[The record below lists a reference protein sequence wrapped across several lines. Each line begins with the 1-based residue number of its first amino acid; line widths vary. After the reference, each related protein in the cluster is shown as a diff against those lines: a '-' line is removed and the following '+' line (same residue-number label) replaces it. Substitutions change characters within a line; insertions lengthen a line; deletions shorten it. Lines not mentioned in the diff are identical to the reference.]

1 MKEKLLIIMYDYLN
15 KLVNKGEVVKRYY
28 NPGNYFDEIH
38 FLLINQKDIK
48 KNKLSN
54 LVGNAKFFTHKIEIS
69 NIDKFLCLFN
79 LAFISSN
86 LRKHLTKVLRIN
98 PTVVRCYNL
107 NYQIFLAEYIYKISS
122 IPYVISIHYDL
133 QDHINKWNKKKKFL
147 FNIFKF
153 RLNKILKNSEVLLPV
168 YQSAT
173 RYLKKHK
180 IDNYKICYNFINVNK
195 NKNKNKRKKDNIF
208 NLICVNRQFVDKNP
222 INIIKAVEE
231 IPNIML
237 TLVGDGDYHERLKK
251 YVKLNNL
258 SKRIYFIKK
267 INNEYL
273 TKNLCLYDLYIS
285 NNYLNEF
292 SKGMIEAIS
301 NGLPIVVNKR
311 SYSVPE
317 VKNSFTLK
325 NKDTVK
331 GYKNSINKIIKN
343 KNLYT
348 ALSKSAKQNYIY
360 NFETMNTEIKQ
371 KNIYKNLIKFQK
383 L

>member
-1 MKEKLLIIMYDYLN
+1 MIVMWIKIIN
-15 KLVNKGEVVKRYY
+15 
-28 NPGNYFDEIH
+28 
-38 FLLINQKDIK
+38 
-48 KNKLSN
+48 
-54 LVGNAKFFTHKIEIS
+54 
-69 NIDKFLCLFN
+69 
-79 LAFISSN
+79 
-86 LRKHLTKVLRIN
+86 
-98 PTVVRCYNL
+98 
-107 NYQIFLAEYIYKISS
+107 
-122 IPYVISIHYDL
+122 
-133 QDHINKWNKKKKFL
+133 
-147 FNIFKF
+147 
-153 RLNKILKNSEVLLPV
+153 
-168 YQSAT
+168 
-173 RYLKKHK
+173 
-180 IDNYKICYNFINVNK
+180 
-195 NKNKNKRKKDNIF
+195 NIF
-208 NLICVNRQFVDKNP
+208 NLICVNRQFIDKNP

-231 IPNIML
+231 IPNTVL

-317 VKNSFTLK
+317 LKNSFTLK

-343 KNLYT
+343 KNLYA